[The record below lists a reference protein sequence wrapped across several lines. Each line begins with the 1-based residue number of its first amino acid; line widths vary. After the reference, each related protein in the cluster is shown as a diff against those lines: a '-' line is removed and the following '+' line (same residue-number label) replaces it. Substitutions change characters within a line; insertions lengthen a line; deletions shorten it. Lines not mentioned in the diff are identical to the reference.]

1 MHNQV
6 KSTKNKKTSI
16 FFICFSED
24 LKRPGINFIKILRAA
39 FSLADLKS
47 AKKTENLTV
56 FFVIL
61 GSGHV
66 KASRRTLMKLT
77 PDGMFE

>member
-1 MHNQV
+1 M
-6 KSTKNKKTSI
+6 KLT
-16 FFICFSED
+16 
-24 LKRPGINFIKILRAA
+24 PGVNFIKIPRAA
-39 FSLADLKS
+39 FALADLKS

-61 GSGHV
+61 GSGRV
-66 KASRRTLMKLT
+66 KASRRTLMKVT